1 MRERREE
8 TYSET
13 AEEELTSAAA
23 REWRNER
30 RAGCED
36 SERRNGGSW
45 EEMGLSW

>member
-13 AEEELTSAAA
+13 AEEELTAAAA

-30 RAGCED
+30 RDLCED
-36 SERRNGGSW
+36 SERRKGGSW
-45 EEMGLSW
+45 EEIGLNC